1 MHLKPIYHDV
11 CVVQPEYLHAIIP
24 LLIAYHRHINH
35 TELHSIYLLC
45 SKKTADP
52 DALPARNR
60 DPQAPRNRRG
70 DIRGGCERL
79 SGSADWRPAA
89 QVHATAV
96 VFHGHR
102 SKVFT
107 IHWISN
113 GLWERLTVVLVYLPC
128 SISIII
134 ARSALHDY
142 IILLCIYV
150 IYIIVHIII
159 FW

>member
-1 MHLKPIYHDV
+1 MLAWSNQSTCHNSPPP
-11 CVVQPEYLHAIIP
+11 CVPQVYTS
-24 LLIAYHRHINH
+24 HRITLNLF
-35 TELHSIYLLC
+35 TLFQ
-45 SKKTADP
+45 KTADP
-52 DALPARNR
+52 DAVPARNR

-79 SGSADWRPAA
+79 SGSANWRPAA

-113 GLWERLTVVLVYLPC
+113 GLWERLTVVLVYLPS

-150 IYIIVHIII
+150 IYIIVHII
-159 FW
+159 FDNHC